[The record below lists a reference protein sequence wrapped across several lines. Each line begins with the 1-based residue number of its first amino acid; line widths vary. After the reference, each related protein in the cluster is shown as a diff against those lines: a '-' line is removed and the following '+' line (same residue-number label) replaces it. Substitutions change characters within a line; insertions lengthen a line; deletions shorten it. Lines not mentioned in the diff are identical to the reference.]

1 MARITTAL
9 VLIVLLGGSLL
20 YGPPWFFGIM
30 VLVAVACALYE
41 LNRFIFPGDRW
52 ARIAGCGFGVAVA
65 AAHQWPDAGI
75 PVAPVLVAGCFVVAI
90 LHMLRSTTLERYLHR
105 VGGTCFGVVYVAL
118 GLAYFSWLRAADHGR
133 TLVTMT
139 IAMAALS
146 DTFAFAVGRT
156 IGRRR
161 LAPLISPNK
170 TVEGVI
176 AGFGG
181 SVVAVLICRMWLW
194 PALPVWPLIGLGLVI
209 GAVAPLGDLI
219 ESSIKRAY
227 HAKDSGGLLPGHG
240 GMLDRADAYIFSA
253 PAVYYYMKYVM
264 GVI

>member
-1 MARITTAL
+1 MARIATAL
-9 VLIVLLGGSLL
+9 VLIVILGGSLL
-20 YGPPWFFGIM
+20 YGPPWFFGVM

-41 LNRFIFPGDRW
+41 LYRFIFPGDRW
-52 ARIAGCGFGVAVA
+52 ARVVGCGFGVAVA
-65 AAHQWPDAGI
+65 AAQQWPAAGI
-75 PVAPVLVAGCFVVAI
+75 PVVPVLVAGCFGSAI
-90 LHMLRSTTLERYLHR
+90 FHMLRSTTLERYLYR

-118 GLAYFSWLRAADHGR
+118 GLAYFSWLRAANHGR

-161 LAPLISPNK
+161 LAPLVSPNK
-170 TVEGVI
+170 TVEGLL

-181 SVVAVLICRMWLW
+181 SVAAVLLCRALLW
-194 PALPVWPLIGLGLVI
+194 PELPIRSLVGLGLVI

-219 ESSIKRAY
+219 ESAIKRAY
-227 HAKDSGGLLPGHG
+227 HAKDSGALLPGHG

-253 PAVYYYMKYVM
+253 PAVFYYVKYVM